1 MRMLDAAGNKY
12 LLAVVRMV
20 ELSARFSR
28 WVVGGAALLTVAFF
42 YYALTHTSL
51 DTDPNEMLDPE
62 LHYRQL
68 EADMQKAFPQFSDVI
83 VAVVEGD
90 NADRANEA
98 SQKLIARLKQEK
110 KTLEWIYDPEQT
122 DFFSKNGL
130 LYLDKNELLQL
141 SDRLTEAAP
150 FLGTLAH
157 DPSLSGLFTLISRAL
172 DENLSPDYRGRLK
185 KTLDSISGI
194 IDAQLAGRQIT
205 LSWRNQFVEGAMAQ
219 GGDTR
224 HFILIKPVLDYSS
237 MQPGHQGIDT
247 VRRVAQ
253 ELQLDPQHGVRVR
266 LTGDVPIEDEEL
278 DSVSR
283 GAGIATLFST
293 LLVCVILFL
302 GLRSTRLVAA
312 ILITLFVGLIWTA
325 AFTAFA
331 IGHLNLISVTFAVL
345 FIGLGVDFGIQFGM
359 RYKEE
364 LNRTMNHDLALSEAA
379 RGAGGMLTLAAVAA
393 AISFFSFTPTS
404 YRGLAELGVISGI
417 SMFVALISNLT
428 LLPALLK
435 LMPTDMESKL
445 PKSSMLTRLRFPV
458 RRHRKRILGAAI
470 LAGAISLAL
479 LTQLRFD
486 FNPLN
491 MKDPH
496 TESVATFLDMLKDL
510 NTTPY
515 TIDVLAGNLDEAKNV
530 AAKLEKLPVVDKAV
544 TLASFVP
551 DDQDEK
557 LAIIAD
563 MTLVLQP
570 LVTPSQGAAPSMD
583 EVRQALEKFQKKLR
597 EVGVNNSDPAFSA
610 SMKRLADALEK
621 FKSAPGWPE
630 NALKQLR
637 ESVVGDL
644 PQNLAQLRNLL
655 QPQHIELKDVPQ
667 DLRERYVTAD
677 GRARVEVFPKINV
690 IDNKELRR
698 FVSEVQ
704 KAAPNAIGT
713 PVALVE
719 GGDTVVRA
727 CLQAT
732 VIALS
737 AAFILLLLVLQSI
750 YSAFLVLLPL
760 ILAMAMTAASSVIL
774 DLPLNLANIIAL
786 PLLLGLGI
794 AFGIYL
800 VMRKRSGLDVEH
812 LFRSSTPRAVL
823 FSALTTVAS
832 FGSLAF
838 SEHRGMSGL
847 GLLLTIALSFALLC
861 TLVVLPAIMSA
872 AEEKK

>member
-1 MRMLDAAGNKY
+1 MWMLDAAGNKY
-12 LLAVVRMV
+12 LLAVVRLV
-20 ELSARFSR
+20 ELSARFAR
-28 WVVGGAALLTVAFF
+28 WVVGGTALLTVVFF
-42 YYALTHTSL
+42 YYALTHISI

-68 EADMQKAFPQFSDVI
+68 EADMQKAFPQFADVI

-98 SQKLIARLKQEK
+98 SKKLIARLGHEK
-110 KTLEWIYDPEQT
+110 KTLEWVYDPEQT

-185 KTLDSISGI
+185 KMLDSISGI

-224 HFILIKPVLDYSS
+224 HFILVKPVFDYTS
-237 MQPGHQGIDT
+237 MQPGKKGVDT

-283 GAGIATLFST
+283 GAGIATLVST
-293 LLVCVILFL
+293 LLVCIILFL

-331 IGHLNLISVTFAVL
+331 IGYLNLISVTFAVL

-364 LNRTMNHDLALSEAA
+364 LNRTKSHDLALSEAA

-404 YRGLAELGVISGI
+404 YRGLAELGVISGM

-445 PKSSMLTRLRFPV
+445 PKSSILTRLRFPV
-458 RRHRKRILGAAI
+458 RRHRKRILGAAA
-470 LAGAISLAL
+470 LFGAISLAL

-491 MKDPH
+491 MKDPN

-563 MTLVLQP
+563 MTLLLQP

-583 EVRQALEKFQKKLR
+583 EERQALEKFQKKLR
-597 EVGVNNSDPAFSA
+597 EAGVNNPDPAFSA
-610 SMKRLADALEK
+610 SMKRLAVALEK
-621 FKSAPGWPE
+621 FKSAAGWPE

-698 FVSEVQ
+698 FVSEVK

-732 VIALS
+732 VIALC

-861 TLVVLPAIMSA
+861 TLVVLPAIMSV

>member
-12 LLAVVRMV
+12 LLAVVRLV
-20 ELSARFSR
+20 ELSARFAR
-28 WVVGGAALLTVAFF
+28 WVVGGTALLTVVFF
-42 YYALTHTSL
+42 YYALTHISI

-68 EADMQKAFPQFSDVI
+68 EADMQKAFPQFADVI

-98 SQKLIARLKQEK
+98 SKKLIARLGHEK
-110 KTLEWIYDPEQT
+110 KTLEWVYDPEQT

-185 KTLDSISGI
+185 KMLDSISGI

-224 HFILIKPVLDYSS
+224 HFILVKPVFDYTS
-237 MQPGHQGIDT
+237 MQPGKKGVDT

-283 GAGIATLFST
+283 GAGIATLVST
-293 LLVCVILFL
+293 LLVCIILFL

-331 IGHLNLISVTFAVL
+331 IGYLNLISVTFAVL

-364 LNRTMNHDLALSEAA
+364 LNRTKSHDLALSEAA

-404 YRGLAELGVISGI
+404 YRGLAELGVISGM

-445 PKSSMLTRLRFPV
+445 PKSSILTRLRFPV
-458 RRHRKRILGAAI
+458 RRHRKRILGAAA
-470 LAGAISLAL
+470 LFGAISLAL

-491 MKDPH
+491 MKDPN

-563 MTLVLQP
+563 MTLLLQP

-583 EVRQALEKFQKKLR
+583 EERQALEKFQKKLR
-597 EVGVNNSDPAFSA
+597 EAGVNNPDPAFSA
-610 SMKRLADALEK
+610 SMKRLAVALEK
-621 FKSAPGWPE
+621 FKFAAGWPE

-698 FVSEVQ
+698 FVSEVK

-732 VIALS
+732 VIALC

-861 TLVVLPAIMSA
+861 TLVVLPAIMSV

>member
-1 MRMLDAAGNKY
+1 MLDAAGNKY
-12 LLAVVRMV
+12 LFAVVRLV
-20 ELSARFSR
+20 ELSARFAR
-28 WVVGGAALLTVAFF
+28 WVVGGTALLTVVFF

-51 DTDPNEMLDPE
+51 DTDPNEMLDPA

-98 SQKLIARLKQEK
+98 SQKLIARLEQEK
-110 KTLEWIYDPEQT
+110 ETLESIYDPEQT
-122 DFFSKNGL
+122 SFFSKNGL

-194 IDAQLAGRQIT
+194 IDAQLAGRQIK

-224 HFILIKPVLDYSS
+224 HFILVKPVFDYTS
-237 MQPGHQGIDT
+237 MQPGKKGIDT

-266 LTGDVPIEDEEL
+266 LTGDVPIQDEEL

-283 GAGIATLFST
+283 GAGMATLFST

-364 LNRTMNHDLALSEAA
+364 LNRTKNHDLALSEAA

-404 YRGLAELGVISGI
+404 YRGLAELGVISGM
-417 SMFVALISNLT
+417 SMLVALISNLT

-458 RRHRKRILGAAI
+458 RRHRKRILGAAA

-491 MKDPH
+491 MKDPN

-583 EVRQALEKFQKKLR
+583 EERQALEKFQKKLR
-597 EVGVNNSDPAFSA
+597 EAGVNNSDPVFSA

-637 ESVVGDL
+637 GSVVGDL

-704 KAAPNAIGT
+704 KVAPNAIGT

-719 GGDTVVRA
+719 GGDTVVQA

-732 VIALS
+732 VIALC

>member
-1 MRMLDAAGNKY
+1 MLDAAGNNY
-12 LLAVVRMV
+12 RRAVVRMV
-20 ELSARFSR
+20 ELSAHFAR
-28 WVVGGAALLTVAFF
+28 WVVGGTALLTVVFF

-90 NADRANEA
+90 NPDRANEA
-98 SQKLIARLKQEK
+98 SQKLIARLEQEK
-110 KTLEWIYDPEQT
+110 ETLEWIYDPEQT
-122 DFFSKNGL
+122 GFFSKNGL

-172 DENLSPDYRGRLK
+172 DENLSPDYRERLK
-185 KTLDSISGI
+185 KMLDSISGI
-194 IDAQLAGRQIT
+194 IDAQLAGRQIK

-224 HFILIKPVLDYSS
+224 HFILAKPVFDYTS
-237 MQPGHQGIDT
+237 MQPGKKGIDT

-266 LTGDVPIEDEEL
+266 LTGDVPIQDEEL

-283 GAGIATLFST
+283 GAGMATLFST
-293 LLVCVILFL
+293 LLVCLILVI

-364 LNRTMNHDLALSEAA
+364 LNRTKNHDLALSEAA
-379 RGAGGMLTLAAVAA
+379 GGAGGMLTLAAVAA
-393 AISFFSFTPTS
+393 AISFFSFIPTS
-404 YRGLAELGVISGI
+404 YRGLAELGVISGM

-458 RRHRKRILGAAI
+458 RRHRKRILGAAA
-470 LAGAISLAL
+470 LAGVISLAL

-491 MKDPH
+491 MKDPN

-570 LVTPSQGAAPSMD
+570 LVTPFQGAAPSFD
-583 EVRQALEKFQKKLR
+583 EERRGLEKFQIKLR
-597 EVGVNNSDPAFSA
+597 EAGVNNSDPAFSA

-637 ESVVGDL
+637 GSVVGDL

-655 QPQHIELKDVPQ
+655 QPQRIELKDVPQ

-719 GGDTVVRA
+719 GGDTVVQA

-732 VIALS
+732 VIALC

-760 ILAMAMTAASSVIL
+760 LLAMAMTAASSVIL

-838 SEHRGMSGL
+838 SEHRGMSSL

>member
-1 MRMLDAAGNKY
+1 MLDAVGNIY
-12 LLAVVRMV
+12 LLAVVRLV
-20 ELSARFSR
+20 ELCARFAR
-28 WVVGGAALLTVAFF
+28 WVVGGTALLTVVFF

-51 DTDPNEMLDPE
+51 SSDPNDMLDPE

-68 EADMQKAFPQFSDVI
+68 EAGMQKAFPQFSDLIVVVI
-83 VAVVEGD
+83 EGDSAD
-90 NADRANEA
+90 NADAA

-110 KTLEWIYDPEQT
+110 ATLESIYDPEQT
-122 DFFSKNGL
+122 SFFSQNGL
-130 LYLDKNELLQL
+130 LYLDKRELLQL
-141 SDRLTEAAP
+141 SDRLIEAAP

-157 DPSLSGLFTLISRAL
+157 DPSLSGLSTLIGRAL
-172 DENLSPDYRGRLK
+172 DENLSPDYLTRMK
-185 KTLDSISGI
+185 KMLDSISGI
-194 IDAQLAGRQIT
+194 IDAQLAGRRT
-205 LSWRNQFVEGAMAQ
+205 KLAWRNQFVEGTMAQ
-219 GGDTR
+219 GNDRR
-224 HFILIKPVLDYSS
+224 HFILIKPKFDYTS
-237 MQPGHQGIDT
+237 MQPGKKGIDT
-247 VRRVAQ
+247 VRRVTQ

-266 LTGDVPIEDEEL
+266 LTGDVPIQDEEL

-283 GAGIATLFST
+283 GAGIST
-293 LLVCVILFL
+293 LLSLLMVCLILVL

-312 ILITLFVGLIWTA
+312 ILVTLFVGLIWTA
-325 AFTAFA
+325 AYTAFA
-331 IGHLNLISVTFAVL
+331 IGHLNLISVNFAVL

-364 LNRTMNHDLALSEAA
+364 LNRTKNYDLALSEAA
-379 RGAGGMLTLAAVAA
+379 KGAGGMLTLAAVAA
-393 AISFFSFTPTS
+393 AISFFSFIPTS

-417 SMFVALISNLT
+417 SMFIALISNLT

-435 LMPTDMESKL
+435 MMPIDMEIKL

-458 RRHRKRILGAAI
+458 RRHRKRILGVAA
-470 LAGAISLAL
+470 LAGVISLAL

-491 MKDPH
+491 MKDPN

-515 TIDVLAGNLDEAKNV
+515 TIDVLAANLNEAKDV

-544 TLASFVP
+544 TLASFIP
-551 DDQDEK
+551 DDQNEK
-557 LAIIAD
+557 IDIIAD

-583 EVRQALEKFQKKLR
+583 KERQALEKFQIKLR
-597 EVGVNNSDPAFSA
+597 EAGVNNSDPAFA
-610 SMKRLADALEK
+610 VSMKRLADALDK
-621 FKSAPGWPE
+621 LKSAPGWPE

-637 ESVVGDL
+637 ESVLGDL
-644 PQNLAQLRNLL
+644 PQNLAQIQKLL
-655 QPQHIELKDVPQ
+655 QPQHVEFKDLPQ

-677 GRARVEVFPKINV
+677 GLARVEVFPKINV

-713 PVALVE
+713 PVSLVE
-719 GGDTVVRA
+719 GGDTVVQA

-732 VIALS
+732 VIALC
-737 AAFILLLLVLQSI
+737 AAFILLLLVLQSV
-750 YSAFLVLLPL
+750 SGAFLVLLPL
-760 ILAMAMTAASSVIL
+760 LLAMAMTAASSVIL
-774 DLPLNLANIIAL
+774 NLPLNLANIIAL

-823 FSALTTVAS
+823 FSALTIMAS

-847 GLLLTIALSFALLC
+847 GLLLTIAVSFALLC
-861 TLVVLPAIMSA
+861 TLVILPAIMSA

>member
-1 MRMLDAAGNKY
+1 MLDAAGNKY

-20 ELSARFSR
+20 ELSARFAR
-28 WVVGGAALLTVAFF
+28 WVVGGTALLTVVFF

-51 DTDPNEMLDPE
+51 DTDPNEMLDPA

-98 SQKLIARLKQEK
+98 SQKLIARLEQEK
-110 KTLEWIYDPEQT
+110 ETLESIYDPEQT
-122 DFFSKNGL
+122 SFFSKNGL

-194 IDAQLAGRQIT
+194 IDAQLAGRQIK

-224 HFILIKPVLDYSS
+224 HFILVKPVFDYTS
-237 MQPGHQGIDT
+237 MQPGKKGIDT

-266 LTGDVPIEDEEL
+266 LTGDVPIQDEEL

-283 GAGIATLFST
+283 GAGMATLFST

-364 LNRTMNHDLALSEAA
+364 LNRTKNHDLALSEAA

-404 YRGLAELGVISGI
+404 YRGLAELGVISGM
-417 SMFVALISNLT
+417 SMLVALISNLT

-458 RRHRKRILGAAI
+458 RRHRKRILGAAA

-491 MKDPH
+491 MKDPN

-583 EVRQALEKFQKKLR
+583 EERQALEKFQKKLR
-597 EVGVNNSDPAFSA
+597 EAGVNNSDPAFSA

-637 ESVVGDL
+637 GSVVGDL

-704 KAAPNAIGT
+704 KVAPNAIGT

-719 GGDTVVRA
+719 GGDTVVQA

-732 VIALS
+732 VIALC

>member
-20 ELSARFSR
+20 ELSARFAR
-28 WVVGGAALLTVAFF
+28 WVVGGTALLTVVFF
-42 YYALTHTSL
+42 YYALTHTSI

-98 SQKLIARLKQEK
+98 SQKLIARLEQEK

-185 KTLDSISGI
+185 KMLDSISGI

-224 HFILIKPVLDYSS
+224 HFILIKPVFDYTSI
-237 MQPGHQGIDT
+237 QPGKKGIDT
-247 VRRVAQ
+247 VRRVTQ
-253 ELQLDPQHGVRVR
+253 ELQLNPQHGVRVR

-283 GAGIATLFST
+283 GAGIATVFST

-302 GLRSTRLVAA
+302 GLRSARLVGA

-364 LNRTMNHDLALSEAA
+364 LNRTKNYDLALSEAA
-379 RGAGGMLTLAAVAA
+379 GGAGGMLTLAAVAA

-404 YRGLAELGVISGI
+404 YRGLAELGVISGM

-458 RRHRKRILGAAI
+458 RRHRKRILGAAV
-470 LAGAISLAL
+470 LAGAISLVL

-563 MTLVLQP
+563 MTLLLQP

-583 EVRQALEKFQKKLR
+583 EERQALERFQKKLR
-597 EVGVNNSDPAFSA
+597 EAGVNNSDPAFSA

-637 ESVVGDL
+637 GSVVGDL

-677 GRARVEVFPKINV
+677 GRARVEVFPRINV

-698 FVSEVQ
+698 FVSEVK

-719 GGDTVVRA
+719 GGDTVVQA

-732 VIALS
+732 AIALC

-760 ILAMAMTAASSVIL
+760 ILAMTMTAASSVIL

-861 TLVVLPAIMSA
+861 TLVVLPAIMSV

>member
-20 ELSARFSR
+20 ELSARFAR
-28 WVVGGAALLTVAFF
+28 WVVGGTALLTVVFF

-51 DTDPNEMLDPE
+51 DTDPNEMLDPA

-98 SQKLIARLKQEK
+98 SQKLIARLEQEK
-110 KTLEWIYDPEQT
+110 ETLESIYDPEQT
-122 DFFSKNGL
+122 SFFSKNGL

-194 IDAQLAGRQIT
+194 IDAQLAGRQIK

-224 HFILIKPVLDYSS
+224 HFILVKPVFDYTS
-237 MQPGHQGIDT
+237 MQPGKKGIDT

-266 LTGDVPIEDEEL
+266 LTGDVPIQDEEL

-283 GAGIATLFST
+283 GAGMATLFST

-364 LNRTMNHDLALSEAA
+364 LNRTKNHDLALSEAA

-404 YRGLAELGVISGI
+404 YRGLAELGVISGM
-417 SMFVALISNLT
+417 SMLVALISNLT

-458 RRHRKRILGAAI
+458 RRHRKRILGAAA

-491 MKDPH
+491 MKDPN

-583 EVRQALEKFQKKLR
+583 EERQALEKFQKKLR
-597 EVGVNNSDPAFSA
+597 EAGVNNSDPAFSA

-637 ESVVGDL
+637 GSVVGDL

-704 KAAPNAIGT
+704 KVAPNAIGT

-719 GGDTVVRA
+719 GGDTVVQA

-732 VIALS
+732 VIALC

>member
-20 ELSARFSR
+20 ELSARFAR
-28 WVVGGAALLTVAFF
+28 WVVGGTALLTVVFF
-42 YYALTHTSL
+42 YYALTHISI

-98 SQKLIARLKQEK
+98 SQKLIARLGQEK

-185 KTLDSISGI
+185 KMLDSISGI

-224 HFILIKPVLDYSS
+224 HFILVKPVFDYTS
-237 MQPGHQGIDT
+237 MQPGKKGVDT

-253 ELQLDPQHGVRVR
+253 ELQLDPEHGVRVR

-283 GAGIATLFST
+283 GAGIATLVST

-331 IGHLNLISVTFAVL
+331 IGYLNLISVTFAVL

-364 LNRTMNHDLALSEAA
+364 LNRTKNHDLALSEAA

-404 YRGLAELGVISGI
+404 YRGLAELGVISGM

-435 LMPTDMESKL
+435 LMPTDIESKL

-458 RRHRKRILGAAI
+458 RRHRKRILYAAV
-470 LAGAISLAL
+470 LAGAISMAL

-491 MKDPH
+491 MKDPN

-551 DDQDEK
+551 DDQHEK

-563 MTLVLQP
+563 MTLLLQP

-583 EVRQALEKFQKKLR
+583 EERQALEKFQKKLR
-597 EVGVNNSDPAFSA
+597 EAGVNNPDPAFSA
-610 SMKRLADALEK
+610 SMKRLAVALEK
-621 FKSAPGWPE
+621 FKFAPGWPE

-637 ESVVGDL
+637 GSVVGDL

-698 FVSEVQ
+698 FVSEVK

-732 VIALS
+732 VIALC

-861 TLVVLPAIMSA
+861 TLVVLPAIMSV

>member
-1 MRMLDAAGNKY
+1 VLNGFGYQYRLF
-12 LLAVVRMV
+12 VVRLA
-20 ELSARFSR
+20 ELSSRFARG
-28 WVVGGAALLTVAFF
+28 VVGGTALLTVVFF
-42 YYALTHTSL
+42 YFALTHTSL
-51 DTDPNEMLDPE
+51 NTDPNEMLDSA

-68 EADMQKAFPQFSDVI
+68 EEVMQKAFPQFSDLIVVVI
-83 VAVVEGD
+83 ESENPDLAT
-90 NADRANEA
+90 AA

-110 KTLEWIYDPEQT
+110 GTLESTYDPEQT
-122 DFFSKNGL
+122 SFFSQNGL
-130 LYLDKNELLQL
+130 LYLEKQDLLQL

-172 DENLSPDYRGRLK
+172 DENLSPDYRARMK
-185 KTLDSISGI
+185 KILDSISGI
-194 IDAQLAGRQIT
+194 VEAQLAGRQT
-205 LSWRNQFVEGAMAQ
+205 KLSWRDQFVEGPLAQ
-219 GGDTR
+219 GSDNR
-224 HFILIKPVLDYSS
+224 HFILIKPVFDYTS
-237 MQPGHQGIDT
+237 MQPGEQGINT
-247 VRRVAQ
+247 VRRIAQ
-253 ELQLDPQHGVRVR
+253 ELQLDPRHGIRVR
-266 LTGDVPIEDEEL
+266 LTGDVPIQDEEL

-283 GAGIATLFST
+283 SAGISTLLST

-302 GLRSTRLVAA
+302 GLRSTRLVVA

-364 LNRTMNHDLALSEAA
+364 LHRTKNYDQALSKAA
-379 RGAGGMLTLAAVAA
+379 DGAGGMLTLAAVAA
-393 AISFFSFTPTS
+393 AISFFSFIPTS
-404 YRGLAELGVISGI
+404 YRGLAELGVISGM

-435 LMPTDMESKL
+435 LMPIDMESKW
-445 PKSSMLTRLRFPV
+445 PKSSILTRLRFPV
-458 RRHRKRILGAAI
+458 RRHRKRILVMAA
-470 LAGAISLAL
+470 LAGVVSLGL
-479 LTQLRFD
+479 LTQVRFD

-491 MKDPH
+491 MKDPN

-515 TIDVLAGNLDEAKNV
+515 TIDVLTANLDEAKV
-530 AAKLEKLPVVDKAV
+530 AAAKLEKLPVVDKAV
-544 TLASFVP
+544 TLASFIP

-563 MTLVLQP
+563 MGLVLQP
-570 LVTPSQGAAPSMD
+570 LVTPPAMVAPNAD
-583 EVRQALEKFQKKLR
+583 EEHLALEKFQKKLYAA
-597 EVGVNNSDPAFSA
+597 GGTNPDPAFAA
-610 SMKRLADALEK
+610 SMKRLADMLEK
-621 FKSAPGWPE
+621 LKSAPAWPE

-637 ESVVGDL
+637 ESVIGDL
-644 PQNLAQLRNLL
+644 PQNLAQLRKLL
-655 QPQHIELKDVPQ
+655 QPQRVAFNDIPQ
-667 DLRERYVTAD
+667 ELRERYVAPD
-677 GRARVEVFPKINV
+677 GRARVEVFPKLNV
-690 IDNKELRR
+690 IDNKELRH
-698 FVSEVQ
+698 FVYEVQ
-704 KAAPNAIGT
+704 KSAPNAIGT

-719 GGDTVVRA
+719 GGDVVVQS

-732 VIALS
+732 LIALF
-737 AAFILLLLVLQSI
+737 AALILLFLVLQSI
-750 YSAFLVLLPL
+750 SGALLVLLPL
-760 ILAMAMTAASSVIL
+760 ILAMAMTAAGSVIL

-823 FSALTTVAS
+823 FSALTTMAS

-838 SEHRGMSGL
+838 SEHRGMAGM
-847 GLLLTIALSFALLC
+847 GLLLTLALSFALLC
-861 TLVVLPAIMSA
+861 TLVILPAIMSA
-872 AEEKK
+872 TEDKR

>member
-1 MRMLDAAGNKY
+1 MLDAAGNKY

-20 ELSARFSR
+20 ELSARFAR
-28 WVVGGAALLTVAFF
+28 WVVGGTALLTVVFF
-42 YYALTHTSL
+42 YYALTHISI

-62 LHYRQL
+62 LHHRQL
-68 EADMQKAFPQFSDVI
+68 EAEMQKAFPQFADVI

-98 SQKLIARLKQEK
+98 SQKLIARLGQEK

-185 KTLDSISGI
+185 KMLDSISGI

-219 GGDTR
+219 GGGTR
-224 HFILIKPVLDYSS
+224 HFILVKPVFDYTS
-237 MQPGHQGIDT
+237 MQPGKKGIDT

-253 ELQLDPQHGVRVR
+253 ELQLDPEHGVRVR

-283 GAGIATLFST
+283 GAGIATLVST

-331 IGHLNLISVTFAVL
+331 IGYLNLISVTFAVL

-364 LNRTMNHDLALSEAA
+364 LNRTKNHDLALSEAA

-404 YRGLAELGVISGI
+404 YRGLAELGVISGM

-458 RRHRKRILGAAI
+458 RRHRKRILGAAA

-491 MKDPH
+491 MKNPN

-510 NTTPY
+510 NSTPY

-551 DDQDEK
+551 DDQHEK

-563 MTLVLQP
+563 MTLLLQP

-583 EVRQALEKFQKKLR
+583 EERQALEKFQKKLR
-597 EVGVNNSDPAFSA
+597 EAGVNNSDPAFSA

-637 ESVVGDL
+637 GSVVGDL

-677 GRARVEVFPKINV
+677 GRARVEVFPRINV

-698 FVSEVQ
+698 FVSEVK

-732 VIALS
+732 VIALC

-861 TLVVLPAIMSA
+861 TLVVLPAIMSV

>member
-1 MRMLDAAGNKY
+1 MRMLDAAGNKF

-20 ELSARFSR
+20 ELSARFAR
-28 WVVGGAALLTVAFF
+28 WVVGGTALLTVVFF

-51 DTDPNEMLDPE
+51 TTNPNDMLDPE

-68 EADMQKAFPQFSDVI
+68 EAGMQKAFPQFSDVI
-83 VAVVEGD
+83 VVVIEGD
-90 NADRANEA
+90 NADRANDA
-98 SQKLIARLKQEK
+98 SQKLIARLEQEK
-110 KTLEWIYDPEQT
+110 ETLEWIYDPEQT
-122 DFFSKNGL
+122 SFFLKNGL

-185 KTLDSISGI
+185 KMLDSISGI
-194 IDAQLAGRQIT
+194 IDAQLAGRQIK

-219 GGDTR
+219 GGDMR
-224 HFILIKPVLDYSS
+224 HFILVKPVFDYTS
-237 MQPGHQGIDT
+237 MQPGKKGIDT

-266 LTGDVPIEDEEL
+266 LTGDVPIQDEEL

-283 GAGIATLFST
+283 GAGIST
-293 LLVCVILFL
+293 LLSLLMVCLILVI

-364 LNRTMNHDLALSEAA
+364 LNRTKNYDLALSEAA
-379 RGAGGMLTLAAVAA
+379 GGAGGMLTLAAVAA
-393 AISFFSFTPTS
+393 AISFFSFIPTS
-404 YRGLAELGVISGI
+404 YRGLAELGVISGM
-417 SMFVALISNLT
+417 SMFIALISNLT

-435 LMPTDMESKL
+435 LMPADMESKL

-458 RRHRKRILGAAI
+458 RRHRKRILGAAA

-491 MKDPH
+491 MKDPN

-515 TIDVLAGNLDEAKNV
+515 TIDVLAGNLDEAKNL

-570 LVTPSQGAAPSMD
+570 LVTPFRGAAPSMD
-583 EVRQALEKFQKKLR
+583 EERQALEKFQKKLR
-597 EVGVNNSDPAFSA
+597 EAGVNNSDPAFAA

-630 NALKQLR
+630 NALKQLHG
-637 ESVVGDL
+637 SVIGDL
-644 PQNLAQLRNLL
+644 PQNLAPLRNLL

-667 DLRERYVTAD
+667 ALRERYVTAD
-677 GRARVEVFPKINV
+677 GRARVEVFPRINV

-704 KAAPNAIGT
+704 KVAPNAIGT

-719 GGDTVVRA
+719 GGDTVVQA

-732 VIALS
+732 VIALC
-737 AAFILLLLVLQSI
+737 AALILLLLVLQSV
-750 YSAFLVLLPL
+750 SGAFLVLLPL
-760 ILAMAMTAASSVIL
+760 LLAMAMTAASSVIL
-774 DLPLNLANIIAL
+774 NLPLNLANIIAL

-823 FSALTTVAS
+823 FSALTCVAS